1 MAETITLELPDQLHQ
16 RLLSTAQATQQ
27 TLEAV
32 ILRALT
38 VGSPPDWTDV
48 PEEYQ
53 SDLAALDRLDDKAL
67 LKIAHASKSSE
78 DMARYD
84 ELLDDACPSVNYWS
98 DKSLAVATC
107 GFLGSRTSDFF
118 FFFDLRGCF
127 RNRFRLTCL
136 ASALSC

>member
-67 LKIAHASKSSE
+67 LKIAQASKSSE

-84 ELLDDACPSVNYWS
+84 ELLDLNSEGTLTDTEQVELQNLRQESERFMLCKAHAASILRWRGHQL
-98 DKSLAVATC
+98 LAA
-107 GFLGSRTSDFF
+107 
-118 FFFDLRGCF
+118 
-127 RNRFRLTCL
+127 
-136 ASALSC
+136 